1 MKKSEELLK
10 LAEDNNIEKGSDCMN
25 DNIREVFS
33 TNLKEMLKER
43 GKTQLELAEFV
54 GVSDASVN
62 NWVNGIKLPRM
73 DKVDKICKFL
83 NVKRSD
89 LIEPLTTPKTIDDL
103 NLTGIERI
111 AASHRDD
118 DFSEEDLEDIQKYI
132 DFVKAKRKNND

>member
-1 MKKSEELLK
+1 
-10 LAEDNNIEKGSDCMN
+10 MN

-89 LIEPLTTPKTIDDL
+89 LIEPKKPQSIDDVDF
-103 NLTGIERI
+103 TGIDRI
-111 AASHRDD
+111 AAQLKSENLTPDD
-118 DFSEEDLEDIQKYI
+118 IEFIQNSINFVLE
-132 DFVKAKRKNND
+132 KNKNKKG

>member
-1 MKKSEELLK
+1 
-10 LAEDNNIEKGSDCMN
+10 MN

-83 NVKRSD
+83 NIKRSD
-89 LIEPLTTPKTIDDL
+89 LIEPKKPQSIDDL

-118 DFSEEDLEDIQKYI
+118 DFTEEDLEDIQKYI

>member
-1 MKKSEELLK
+1 
-10 LAEDNNIEKGSDCMN
+10 MN

-89 LIEPLTTPKTIDDL
+89 LIEPKKPKTIDDL

-118 DFSEEDLEDIQKYI
+118 DFTEEDLEDIQKYI

>member
-1 MKKSEELLK
+1 
-10 LAEDNNIEKGSDCMN
+10 MN

-89 LIEPLTTPKTIDDL
+89 LIEPKKPKTIDDL

-118 DFSEEDLEDIQKYI
+118 EFTEEDLEDIQKYI
-132 DFVKAKRKNND
+132 DFVKAKRKNN

>member
-1 MKKSEELLK
+1 
-10 LAEDNNIEKGSDCMN
+10 MN

-83 NVKRSD
+83 KVKRSD
-89 LIEPLTTPKTIDDL
+89 LIEPKKPQSIDDIDF
-103 NLTGIERI
+103 TGIDRI
-111 AASHRDD
+111 AAHYKGEE
-118 DFSEEDLEDIQKYI
+118 FSEESLNAIQ
-132 DFVKAKRKNND
+132 DFVEYVRMKNNRNKK

>member
-1 MKKSEELLK
+1 MNKQGKSQK
-10 LAEDNNIEKGSDCMN
+10 DLAEYLNI
-25 DNIREVFS
+25 S
-33 TNLKEMLKER
+33 TAMANYYTN
-43 GKTQLELAEFV
+43 GKNV
-54 GVSDASVN
+54 
-62 NWVNGIKLPRM
+62 PRM

-89 LIEPLTTPKTIDDL
+89 LIEPIKPQSIDDL

-118 DFSEEDLEDIQKYI
+118 DFTEEDLEDIQKYI

>member
-1 MKKSEELLK
+1 
-10 LAEDNNIEKGSDCMN
+10 
-25 DNIREVFS
+25 
-33 TNLKEMLKER
+33 MLKER

>member
-1 MKKSEELLK
+1 
-10 LAEDNNIEKGSDCMN
+10 MN

-33 TNLKEMLKER
+33 TNLKKMLKER
-43 GKTQLELAEFV
+43 GKTQLELAEFA

-89 LIEPLTTPKTIDDL
+89 LIEPIKPQSIDDL

-118 DFSEEDLEDIQKYI
+118 DFTEEDLEDIQKYI